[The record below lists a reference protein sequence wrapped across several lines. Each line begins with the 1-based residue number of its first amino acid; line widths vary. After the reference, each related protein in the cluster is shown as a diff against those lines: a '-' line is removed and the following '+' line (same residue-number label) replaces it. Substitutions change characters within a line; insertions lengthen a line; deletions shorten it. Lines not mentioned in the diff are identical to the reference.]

1 MSYVRFF
8 YHLIIRTKGSRR
20 TLPLEHSDILYGY
33 LANVARD
40 KGAFVHLINGME
52 EHVHLGIELP
62 PTIAFSDFVRNFK
75 SASSLGLKEKEEFRD
90 FEGWG
95 RSYAA
100 FSCRVDD
107 CDRVLRYIAN
117 QREHH
122 KTVSF
127 AEEIKLI
134 AERMGMR
141 FDERD
146 LMD

>member
-1 MSYVRFF
+1 MSYTRFF
-8 YHLIIRTKGSRR
+8 YHLVIRTKGSRR
-20 TLPLEHSDILYGY
+20 TLPLEHSDILYAY
-33 LANVARD
+33 LAKIAKD

-62 PTIAFSDFVRNFK
+62 PTMAFSDFVRDFK
-75 SASSLGLKEKEEFRD
+75 SASSLGLKEKFRD

-107 CDRVLRYIAN
+107 CQGVLNYIDN

-122 KTVSF
+122 KKQSF
-127 AEEIKLI
+127 ADELRMI
-134 AERMGMR
+134 AEKMGMR

-146 LMD
+146 LAD